1 MTVADSVARLR
12 ALLADPQAGTH
23 GKPANDGD
31 RADYRH
37 WLYDAD
43 PDFELP
49 PLTDQ
54 EAS

>member
-23 GKPANDGD
+23 GKPANAGEQ
-31 RADYRH
+31 AELRH
-37 WLYDAD
+37 LLYDAD

-54 EAS
+54 EA